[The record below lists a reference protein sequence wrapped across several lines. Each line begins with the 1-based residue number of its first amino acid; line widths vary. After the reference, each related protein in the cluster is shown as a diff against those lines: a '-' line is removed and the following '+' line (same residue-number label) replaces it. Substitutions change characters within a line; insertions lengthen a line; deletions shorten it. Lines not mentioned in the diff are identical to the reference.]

1 MHLHLGLNASSWF
14 WAMVKEASSMPGLP
28 LASAKREQPNAF
40 THSYRPASFS
50 LPSLCLGKYTHWLG
64 TCRITHAQIWKKIQL
79 WNKHL
84 EQRKALFVNGLS
96 ADVKEPDAEYLSP
109 DSIYLARCTAYLNS
123 HLVSPFHLLPCRAT
137 DGSSVP
143 QYCANILFPWLLEL
157 TLIQPNLLELV
168 MHLYDAFKQ
177 RICDKT
183 RINVPLQ
190 RG

>member
-1 MHLHLGLNASSWF
+1 MHLPVPFLFCS

-28 LASAKREQPNAF
+28 LASAKRERPNAF
-40 THSYRPASFS
+40 THSYMPASFN

-64 TCRITHAQIWKKIQL
+64 SCRITHVHIWKKIQL
-79 WNKHL
+79 WHKHL
-84 EQRKALFVNGLS
+84 EQWKALFVDGLS

-109 DSIYLARCTAYLNS
+109 DSIYPARCTAYLNS

-137 DGSSVP
+137 DDSSVP
-143 QYCANILFPWLLEL
+143 QHCANMLFPWLLEL
-157 TLIQPNLLELV
+157 TFIQPNLLELV
-168 MHLYDAFKQ
+168 ILLLYDALKQ

-183 RINVPLQ
+183 RINVALQ